1 MPHSRRWLLPM
12 LCISWLGWAP
22 PGRADSSEAF
32 CLLSRHDHTIP
43 VETGS
48 CSFSQRQGHV
58 TVLMNQRW
66 AFSFSADQQGTTYQ
80 RSNNSDGIRFNREG
94 QYSLQVLWRRPLHCQ
109 SDQKDRVSV
118 VFFGNG
124 SSASVDLAIGDQ
136 HVLLP
141 LARSASGARY
151 SNGPVELWEHQGTT
165 RIDWFGDILRCTQSS
180 DQVSAAGTDAPEAL
194 SGRQEHLVI
203 APIAIRTDH
212 QHPTKSHQQHS
223 IGILRVITGPIG
235 G

>member
-1 MPHSRRWLLPM
+1 MTHSRHWLLPL

-22 PGRADSSEAF
+22 PTRADNSEAF

-58 TVLMNQRW
+58 SVLMNNRW
-66 AFSFSADQQGTTYQ
+66 AFSFSAEQQGITYQ

-94 QYSLQVLWRRPLHCQ
+94 EYSLQVLWRRPLHCEGAR
-109 SDQKDRVSV
+109 KDPVSV
-118 VFFGNG
+118 VFLGEG
-124 SSASVDLAIGDQ
+124 RSASVELALGDQ

-151 SNGPVELWEHQGTT
+151 SNGTVELWEHQGTT
-165 RIDWFGDILRCTQSS
+165 RIDWFGEILRCRPPSNQASTTGAES
-180 DQVSAAGTDAPEAL
+180 PKAL
-194 SGRQEHLVI
+194 AGRQEQLVVS
-203 APIAIRTDH
+203 PIAIRTAH
-212 QHPTKSHQQHS
+212 QHATKSHQQHP
-223 IGILRVITGPIG
+223 IGFLRVITGPVG